1 MKTAKAEG
9 LNHWTTDQGPPQKYV
24 NLFFFLLLYRSGRCG
39 MPRPRETSSGRTSPT
54 GQPGQHK
61 IWSCSLK
68 IPLTKRGQGLSRIKY
83 KLTLGDREGW
93 GWVGG
98 SRVERF
104 TTFFSIFENG
114 YNAPDQVYFFKY
126 NSKKAHFTSS
136 ATSEMLNNKS
146 VLLNLG

>member
-24 NLFFFLLLYRSGRCG
+24 NLFFFVLLYRSGRCG

-98 SRVERF
+98 SGGNNGVTGCFSGRVSDPKCGDFIRF
-104 TTFFSIFENG
+104 R
-114 YNAPDQVYFFKY
+114 
-126 NSKKAHFTSS
+126 KKPGIT
-136 ATSEMLNNKS
+136 N
-146 VLLNLG
+146 